1 MSSFLNRPMIR
12 QRLFM
17 GSALVA
23 TLAIGMVL
31 GMYVTSNTV
40 EAQPTTTFDG
50 SAALMFHF
58 VKPGSTS
65 DYEAVM
71 QRLSEALNETGK
83 TDQSSGWKVFR
94 AGADFTGQGAVPYV
108 WAIDPVVSG
117 ANYAAATIINE
128 VVMPDEMQQIFE
140 SYNNAFTDGQVKQL
154 PVNLELVADF

>member
-1 MSSFLNRPMIR
+1 MSSFFNRPMIR
-12 QRLFM
+12 QRLLM
-17 GSALVA
+17 SSALVA

>member
-12 QRLFM
+12 QRLLM

-23 TLAIGMVL
+23 TLAIGIVL
-31 GMYVTSNTV
+31 GMFVATDTV

>member
-12 QRLFM
+12 QRLLI
-17 GSALVA
+17 GSALIA
-23 TLAIGMVL
+23 TLAIGIVL
-31 GMYVTSNTV
+31 GMFVTADTV

-58 VKPGSTS
+58 VKPGSTA

-71 QRLSEALNETGK
+71 QRLSDALSETGK

>member
-12 QRLFM
+12 QRLLM
-17 GSALVA
+17 GSALIA
-23 TLAIGMVL
+23 TLAIGIVL
-31 GMYVTSNTV
+31 GMFVTSDTV

-58 VKPGSTS
+58 VKPGSTA

-71 QRLSEALNETGK
+71 QRVSDGLSETGK

>member
-12 QRLFM
+12 QRLLI
-17 GSALVA
+17 GTALIA
-23 TLAIGMVL
+23 TLAIGIVL
-31 GMYVTSNTV
+31 GMSVTADTV

-58 VKPGSTS
+58 VKPGSTA

-71 QRLSEALNETGK
+71 QRLSDALSETGK

-140 SYNNAFTDGQVKQL
+140 SYNL
-154 PVNLELVADF
+154 SLIHI

>member
-12 QRLFM
+12 QRLLM
-17 GSALVA
+17 GSAFVA
-23 TLAIGMVL
+23 TLAVGIVL
-31 GMYVTSNTV
+31 GMFVTANTV
-40 EAQPTTTFDG
+40 EAQPTTEFSG
-50 SAALMFHF
+50 SSALMFEF
-58 VKPGSTS
+58 VKPTARA

-71 QRLSEALNETGK
+71 QKLGEALNETDR
-83 TDQSSGWKVFR
+83 TDQANGWKVFR

>member
-12 QRLFM
+12 QRLLI
-17 GSALVA
+17 GTALIA
-23 TLAIGMVL
+23 TLAIGIVL
-31 GMYVTSNTV
+31 GMFVTADTV

-58 VKPGSTS
+58 VKPGSTA

-71 QRLSEALNETGK
+71 QRLSDALSETGK

>member
-12 QRLFM
+12 QRLLM
-17 GSALVA
+17 GSALIA
-23 TLAIGMVL
+23 TLAIGIVL
-31 GMYVTSNTV
+31 GMFVTSDTV

-58 VKPGSTS
+58 VKPGSTA

-71 QRLSEALNETGK
+71 QRLSDALSETGK

-117 ANYAAATIINE
+117 AYYAAATIINE

>member
-12 QRLFM
+12 QRLLM

-23 TLAIGMVL
+23 TLAIGIVL
-31 GMYVTSNTV
+31 GMFVTSDTV

-58 VKPGSTS
+58 VKPGSTA

-71 QRLSEALNETGK
+71 QRLSDALSETGK

>member
-1 MSSFLNRPMIR
+1 MIR
-12 QRLFM
+12 QRLLM

-23 TLAIGMVL
+23 TLAIGIVL
-31 GMYVTSNTV
+31 GMFVTANTV
-40 EAQPTTTFDG
+40 EAQPTTEFSG
-50 SAALMFHF
+50 SSALMFEF
-58 VKPGSTS
+58 VKPTARA

-71 QRLSEALNETGK
+71 QKLGEALNETDR
-83 TDQSSGWKVFR
+83 TDQANGWKVFR

>member
-12 QRLFM
+12 QRLLM

-23 TLAIGMVL
+23 TLAIGIVL
-31 GMYVTSNTV
+31 GMFVTSDTV

-58 VKPGSTS
+58 VKPGSTA
-65 DYEAVM
+65 DYDAVM
-71 QRLSEALNETGK
+71 QRLSDALNETGK

>member
-12 QRLFM
+12 QRLLM
-17 GSALVA
+17 GSALIA
-23 TLAIGMVL
+23 TLAIGIVL
-31 GMYVTSNTV
+31 GMFVTSDTV

-58 VKPGSTS
+58 VKPGSTA

-71 QRLSEALNETGK
+71 QRLSDALSETGK

>member
-1 MSSFLNRPMIR
+1 MIR
-12 QRLFM
+12 QRLLM
-17 GSALVA
+17 SSALVA

>member
-12 QRLFM
+12 QRLLM

-23 TLAIGMVL
+23 TLAIGIVL
-31 GMYVTSNTV
+31 GMFVTSDTV

-58 VKPGSTS
+58 VKPGSTA

-71 QRLSEALNETGK
+71 QRLSDALNETGK

-108 WAIDPVVSG
+108 WVVDPVVSG

-128 VVMPDEMQQIFE
+128 IVPSDEMQEIYE
-140 SYNNAFTDGQVKQL
+140 SYTNALTDGQIKAL
-154 PVNLELVADF
+154 PVQLELIADF

>member
-12 QRLFM
+12 QRLLM
-17 GSALVA
+17 GSALIA
-23 TLAIGMVL
+23 TLAIGIVL
-31 GMYVTSNTV
+31 GMFVTSDTV

-58 VKPGSTS
+58 VKPGSTA

-71 QRLSEALNETGK
+71 QRLSDALSETGK

-108 WAIDPVVSG
+108 WVVDPVVSG

-128 VVMPDEMQQIFE
+128 IVPSDEMQEIYE
-140 SYNNAFTDGQVKQL
+140 SYTNALTDGQIKAL
-154 PVNLELVADF
+154 PVQLELVADF